1 MTALYSSFGQGKEEE
16 EIVINS
22 QTEEDPSTNVDP
34 KQGTSKQAIV
44 VDSDP
49 PKVEP
54 KKVTCKFC
62 TNGAR
67 KYKKECRF
75 DHPNGAKKLQ
85 KNGSF
90 KKWNPTGCDG
100 NCNKFHPNVCKD
112 SLRSKE
118 CPRENCHFFH
128 LKGTQFIK
136 KYAKTLPI

>member
-22 QTEEDPSTNVDP
+22 QTEEHPSTNVDP

-54 KKVTCKFC
+54 KKVTCKFY
-62 TNGAR
+62 TNGAC

-75 DHPNGAKKLQ
+75 DHPKMRKKCT

-90 KKWNPTGCDG
+90 KKSNPTGCD
-100 NCNKFHPNVCKD
+100 NKFNKFHPNVCRD

-118 CPRENCHFFH
+118 CPRENCRFLH
-128 LKGTQFIK
+128 LKGNQFIHR
-136 KYAKTLPI
+136 TR